1 MTQTALRTSSRT
13 AAGPLPASVETSST
27 TTSEPEDILAEFQ
40 KVKEGK
46 DLVAWING
54 NYEKA
59 KSDRMRFERQWALNM
74 AFFKGQQYMQ
84 YMPAQAGNAVAG
96 RLFVPP
102 APSWAIRSITN
113 RIRPIIRTELARL
126 TSNKPNASV
135 VPASSEDA
143 DLFAAQAAEQIWEA
157 IYNGKKIHDK
167 FIQAMFWMC
176 ICGTSFMKD
185 WWDDNAYDNVTKKPG
200 SIMYGVVTPY
210 HIYIPDIMETD
221 IEAQPWVINAYTK
234 SVEFVKTTFQKDVV
248 PTVNEAK
255 SPFDNAMMQTM
266 GGKNEAKPD
275 SVLVIE
281 AWIKPGTYGIFPKG
295 ALVTIAGDRI
305 LQLEDTWPFSHNE
318 YPFTKFDH
326 IPTGMFWSESVITDL
341 IGPQREYNRTKN
353 QIIES
358 KNRMSKPQLT
368 APKGAV
374 EARKITSEPG
384 LLVEYKPGLSAPTP
398 IPLQNLPSYV
408 LQQLDREISDME
420 DISSQ
425 HQVSRGE
432 NPGGGV
438 TAATAIS
445 FLQER
450 DDSLMTTAYQ
460 SVESGYEK
468 IARHTISHV
477 VEHWDVP
484 RTVSVTGVDGSFDS
498 VALKGTELSSGT
510 DIRMEAGS
518 ALPTSKAAK
527 QAFLMEI
534 MKMGWIDPTK
544 GLELMDMGGIDKLY
558 DELKIDER
566 QAQRE
571 NLRMSRLE
579 IQQIEQHQ
587 EMVQMQAQMAQEA
600 DAQGQPIPNSDQNT
614 GTPLQMPDNIIPVN
628 TWDNHQLHIDIHN
641 RYRKSQA
648 FEMLPEQIKQQFEY
662 HVAMHAMA
670 LNAAA
675 MRAQMMPP
683 GPDGGMGADNGSGAP
698 VGSNQFGPPGTSEG
712 MPPPDASGGG
722 MPPEG
727 MG

>member
-1 MTQTALRTSSRT
+1 
-13 AAGPLPASVETSST
+13 
-27 TTSEPEDILAEFQ
+27 
-40 KVKEGK
+40 
-46 DLVAWING
+46 
-54 NYEKA
+54 
-59 KSDRMRFERQWALNM
+59 
-74 AFFKGQQYMQ
+74 
-84 YMPAQAGNAVAG
+84 
-96 RLFVPP
+96 
-102 APSWAIRSITN
+102 
-113 RIRPIIRTELARL
+113 
-126 TSNKPNASV
+126 
-135 VPASSEDA
+135 
-143 DLFAAQAAEQIWEA
+143 
-157 IYNGKKIHDK
+157 
-167 FIQAMFWMC
+167 
-176 ICGTSFMKD
+176 
-185 WWDDNAYDNVTKKPG
+185 
-200 SIMYGVVTPY
+200 
-210 HIYIPDIMETD
+210 
-221 IEAQPWVINAYTK
+221 
-234 SVEFVKTTFQKDVV
+234 
-248 PTVNEAK
+248 
-255 SPFDNAMMQTM
+255 
-266 GGKNEAKPD
+266 
-275 SVLVIE
+275 
-281 AWIKPGTYGIFPKG
+281 
-295 ALVTIAGDRI
+295 
-305 LQLEDTWPFSHNE
+305 
-318 YPFTKFDH
+318 
-326 IPTGMFWSESVITDL
+326 
-341 IGPQREYNRTKN
+341 
-353 QIIES
+353 
-358 KNRMSKPQLT
+358 
-368 APKGAV
+368 
-374 EARKITSEPG
+374 
-384 LLVEYKPGLSAPTP
+384 
-398 IPLQNLPSYV
+398 
-408 LQQLDREISDME
+408 ME

-579 IQQIEQHQ
+579 IQQIEQHEQ
-587 EMVQMQAQMAQEA
+587 MVQMQGQMAQEA

-614 GTPLQMPDNIIPVN
+614 GTPLSMPDNIIPVN

-648 FEMLPEQIKQQFEY
+648 FEMLPEKIKQQFEY

-675 MRAQMMPP
+675 MQAQMMPP